1 MPRRF
6 YDSVSEPKDAVLVAL
21 GLVGAVEIHI
31 RVADTRVTCGFWT
44 EEELHVYLQ
53 KQQADMVRTEKY
65 MSWANRNMNKR
76 SRRGICRA
84 PPPATASS
92 YGSDRSSPWPSGEA
106 AGGSTR

>member
-76 SRRGICRA
+76 SRRGHLQG
-84 PPPATASS
+84 P
-92 YGSDRSSPWPSGEA
+92 SPGH
-106 AGGSTR
+106 RL